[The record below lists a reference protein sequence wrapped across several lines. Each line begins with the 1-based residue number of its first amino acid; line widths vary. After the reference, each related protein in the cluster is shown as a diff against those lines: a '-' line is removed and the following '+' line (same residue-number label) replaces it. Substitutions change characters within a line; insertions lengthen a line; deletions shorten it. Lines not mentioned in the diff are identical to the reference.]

1 MRKRERESLLFSK
14 EKRLSLYAIVDLAG
28 KSKRIIIGGGMI
40 GRIEG
45 WKERVGRG
53 RIIKD

>member
-1 MRKRERESLLFSK
+1 MFSK

-28 KSKRIIIGGGMI
+28 KSKRIIIGGGTI